1 MADNQASNSEFPTVI
16 GADAVIKGEL
26 SFEKGVRLLGKFDG
40 EISTKGTLMV
50 ASGAALSGEVKAGN
64 VQIDGEMSGNLE
76 ATGKVKLAA
85 SAKLEGDLRTA
96 RLEVADGA
104 TFIGKCSVGPN
115 NGRASSSSGGSDKP
129 KGASQ
134 NQAVAAGKRADK
146 KSLKCRFQKVGNSV
160 RGGPIR
166 RGAVRQ

>member
-1 MADNQASNSEFPTVI
+1 MADSQSINGEFPTII

-40 EISTKGTLMV
+40 EITTKGNLVV
-50 ASGAALSGEVKAGN
+50 ADGAVLSGEVKAGS
-64 VQIDGEMSGNLE
+64 VQIDGQMSGNLE

-115 NGRASSSSGGSDKP
+115 NGKATSGGGSSSGSAPADKP
-129 KGASQ
+129 KGGSQ
-134 NQAVAAGKRADK
+134 NQAVAAGKR
-146 KSLKCRFQKVGNSV
+146 
-160 RGGPIR
+160 
-166 RGAVRQ
+166 